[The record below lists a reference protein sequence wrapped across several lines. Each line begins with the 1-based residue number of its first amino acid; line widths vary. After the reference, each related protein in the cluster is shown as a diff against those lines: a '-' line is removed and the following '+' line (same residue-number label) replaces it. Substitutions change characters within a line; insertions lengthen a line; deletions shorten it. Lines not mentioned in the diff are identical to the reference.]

1 MGLRWRKGS
10 LGQVRQ
16 FKNIMK
22 SRIESLDQVTY
33 VPTHSLP
40 PFFDNDNNDDD
51 VYDDVEEYVV
61 HQVFVLLAY
70 SLLSYLSLSAH
81 NAWMS
86 ENTVS

>member
-1 MGLRWRKGS
+1 MGLRWRKGA

-40 PFFDNDNNDDD
+40 PFFDND
-51 VYDDVEEYVV
+51 EEYVV
-61 HQVFVLLAY
+61 PQVFVLLAY

>member
-1 MGLRWRKGS
+1 M
-10 LGQVRQ
+10 
-16 FKNIMK
+16 IK
-22 SRIESLDQVTY
+22 SRLDSLDQVTY
-33 VPTHSLP
+33 VPTHSLRS
-40 PFFDNDNNDDD
+40 FFDNNNDDD
-51 VYDDVEEYVV
+51 EVEEYVV